1 MESAALPADPSGC
14 LFADWIAR
22 RGCAKSTAYK
32 WRAELG
38 ITPEKRRKGSAVEV
52 WLSAADEALLEA
64 YSEALGRGLTTR
76 EALTAVGRPAPMESI
91 GQGALVPM
99 ESDGQEALVPVDSD
113 GQGALVPVDSTGQGA
128 LVPMES
134 DGTAEADPMESDGPP
149 PADPMESDGLQHLR
163 RRLAALRDA
172 VDLGAPLSTAEVAL
186 LLGARPGG
194 AEVVRGRLRAVRQ
207 ARNVWTI
214 EPD

>member
-1 MESAALPADPSGC
+1 MESAAVPADPSGC

-22 RGCAKSTAYK
+22 KGCAKSTAYK
-32 WRAELG
+32 WRSELG
-38 ITPEKRRKGSAVEV
+38 ITPEKRRKGTAVEV
-52 WLSAADEALLEA
+52 WLSAADEALLDA
-64 YSEALGRGLTTR
+64 YAEALGRGLSTP
-76 EALTAVGRPAPMESI
+76 EALAAVGRSGSI
-91 GQGALVPM
+91 VPSDSAGPGALI
-99 ESDGQEALVPVDSD
+99 
-113 GQGALVPVDSTGQGA
+113 
-128 LVPMES
+128 
-134 DGTAEADPMESDGPP
+134 PMESDGPA
-149 PADPMESDGLQHLR
+149 PADPMESDGLQQLR

-172 VDLGAPLSTAEVAL
+172 VDLGAPLSTAEAAL

>member
-1 MESAALPADPSGC
+1 MESAAIPADPSGC

-22 RGCAKSTAYK
+22 QGCAKSTAYK
-32 WRAELG
+32 WRSELG

-134 DGTAEADPMESDGPP
+134 DGTAEADPMESDG
-149 PADPMESDGLQHLR
+149 LQHLR

-186 LLGARPGG
+186 LLGARPSGD
-194 AEVVRGRLRAVRQ
+194 ELLRGRLRAVRQ
-207 ARNVWTI
+207 RGRRNLWTI

>member
-1 MESAALPADPSGC
+1 
-14 LFADWIAR
+14 
-22 RGCAKSTAYK
+22 
-32 WRAELG
+32 
-38 ITPEKRRKGSAVEV
+38 
-52 WLSAADEALLEA
+52 
-64 YSEALGRGLTTR
+64 
-76 EALTAVGRPAPMESI
+76 
-91 GQGALVPM
+91 
-99 ESDGQEALVPVDSD
+99 
-113 GQGALVPVDSTGQGA
+113 
-128 LVPMES
+128 
-134 DGTAEADPMESDGPP
+134 MESDGPP

-172 VDLGAPLSTAEVAL
+172 VDLGAPLSTAEAAL

>member
-32 WRAELG
+32 WRAELC
-38 ITPEKRRKGSAVEV
+38 ITPEKRRRGSAVEV
-52 WLSAADEALLEA
+52 WLSAEDEALLDA
-64 YSEALGRGLTTR
+64 YAEALGRGLTTPD
-76 EALTAVGRPAPMESI
+76 ALAAVGRSAAIVPSESI
-91 GQGALVPM
+91 GHGALI
-99 ESDGQEALVPVDSD
+99 
-113 GQGALVPVDSTGQGA
+113 
-128 LVPMES
+128 
-134 DGTAEADPMESDGPP
+134 PMESDGPP

-172 VDLGAPLSTAEVAL
+172 VDLGAPLSTAEVGL

-194 AEVVRGRLRAVRQ
+194 AEVLRGRLRAVRQ